1 MNTLKN
7 IVEKQFDIWDLLE
20 FKRGEKGIKPLA
32 RATFAVLAREHY
44 SANEIADFMKL
55 DADRVYKFIRAF
67 KRDIKSPDKRHFLL
81 DKYEECKN
89 LYEFTLNRE
98 EILREGFEILDKD
111 DSVIT
116 VKIKDENDFM
126 NYLQGLASPE
136 NYSFDYNH
144 FFFRNLNP
152 LKNEHEHY
160 DPEHYYKDIRG
171 IQMLNYK
178 GLYFDLWSALGKFSI
193 DETTE
198 TVIVEISK
206 ELEKNLTEIAQDI
219 ALRFIQVQKS
229 EGFYY

>member
-1 MNTLKN
+1 MNTLKT
-7 IVEKQFDIWDLLE
+7 IVEKQFEIWDLLE
-20 FKRGEKGIKPLA
+20 FKRGEKGMKPLS
-32 RATFAVLAREHY
+32 RAAFCFIANEYYT
-44 SANEIADFMKL
+44 ANEIAEFMKV

-67 KRDIKSPDKRHFLL
+67 KRDIKTADKRHFLI

-98 EILREGFEILDKD
+98 EILKDGFEILEKD
-111 DSVIT
+111 DSIIT
-116 VKIKDENDFM
+116 VKIKDEEDFM
-126 NYLQGLASPE
+126 KYLNGIASPD
-136 NYSFDYNH
+136 NYEFNYNH

-160 DPEHYYKDIRG
+160 DPEHDYKDIRG

-178 GLYFDLWSALGKFSI
+178 GLYFDIWSALGKFSI

-219 ALRFIQVQKS
+219 ARRFIEIQILA
-229 EGFYY
+229 GFYY